1 MQRPTFDKDSSFF
14 FFFSF
19 LYVDQRIRGF
29 TFSLCLPLF
38 SLLFLFSD
46 SEHEL
51 SHKFVDIHLSLLI
64 KNRQLIYHLTRG
76 SEHFPV
82 SLFHYTKAGDKLNV
96 WTAFFTA
103 STSISINFPVL
114 DDIIIHFF
122 SSARGTNLF
131 PFSSEQN
138 SAILHDKRNSF
149 IMELVIVC
157 CMIL

>member
-1 MQRPTFDKDSSFF
+1 MSCSV
-14 FFFSF
+14 FST
-19 LYVDQRIRGF
+19 LIF
-29 TFSLCLPLF
+29 TMFSLSFP
-38 SLLFLFSD
+38 SSH

-51 SHKFVDIHLSLLI
+51 SYKFVDIHLSLLI